1 MLSHFLMITCALW
14 LQNSKLFSFHFMSSK
29 RSTYFCIFFC
39 LEIKLKKTI
48 LSSNIQLLCVCVCVS
63 LPPLPPPHPGDN
75 MWQWATTCA
84 VKPGIHCRRRQYV
97 AMGDNMCHK
106 TWHTLSPATIY
117 ARRQN
122 MPQHGL
128 FPLTGV
134 VDGKHSDC
142 VSHLLQ
148 VFSVD
153 VTFCDFG
160 SLVLHALFL
169 AFYVFHGC
177 RLLEVERGG
186 NSGFG
191 PPAHQALSWACGE
204 ALLRSVSEVQ
214 KARVLIGQGVGIAQ
228 WLAGAPDS

>member
-1 MLSHFLMITCALW
+1 M
-14 LQNSKLFSFHFMSSK
+14 
-29 RSTYFCIFFC
+29 
-39 LEIKLKKTI
+39 
-48 LSSNIQLLCVCVCVS
+48 
-63 LPPLPPPHPGDN
+63 
-75 MWQWATTCA
+75 
-84 VKPGIHCRRRQYV
+84 CRE
-97 AMGDNMCHK
+97 C
-106 TWHTLSPATIY
+106 WHILSPATIY

-177 RLLEVERGG
+177 RLLEVERDG

-191 PPAHQALSWACGE
+191 PPAHLALSWACDE
-204 ALLRSVSEVQ
+204 ALLRNVSEVQ
-214 KARVLIGQGVGIAQ
+214 KARVVIGQGAEIAQ
-228 WLAGAPDS
+228 WLAGAPDSWLKGRGFESLQERRENFLLQGRLSVLILISVSVPPPCYRSST